1 MHATWYDYKDER
13 VQLIA
18 SRKKNA
24 ETAILMLH
32 QVKYYFTFRVLVH
45 SVFHFFILT
54 HEDRFSRMS
63 STSGAI

>member
-45 SVFHFFILT
+45 SACTICYIAPEV
-54 HEDRFSRMS
+54 ED
-63 STSGAI
+63 